1 MEITEI
7 NRCPGFDLAT
17 GPETAF
23 VETAS
28 GRLPLGKVGF
38 GTDGG
43 VIAAQGGRPS
53 FVAQAIP
60 RGFTGADEH
69 IMLFELLERDAF
81 LARVLDALE
90 VGHPLP

>member
-7 NRCPGFDLAT
+7 NRYPGFELAT

-23 VETAS
+23 VEPAS
-28 GRLPLGKVGF
+28 ARLPLGTVDF

-53 FVAQAIP
+53 FVVRAIS
-60 RGFTGADEH
+60 RVFTGADEH